1 MLAPGSS
8 AESSFSGGSVQGG
21 TDESVEVSW
30 RVEDVEVPSDSAVCP
45 VPLTGCIADLAPL
58 VLAGVSVRDA
68 GSVTSLKTL
77 TTVGVPDPLVTVAV
91 RPMAAA
97 PLRLNKPRSTARL
110 TEPAPTVRML
120 AATRAVA
127 LRLSTGPP

>member
-1 MLAPGSS
+1 
-8 AESSFSGGSVQGG
+8 VQGG
-21 TDESVEVSW
+21 TDESVEVWW
-30 RVEDVEVPSDSAVCP
+30 RLEEVEVPSDSAACP
-45 VPLTGCIADLAPL
+45 VPLTECAADLAPL
-58 VLAGVSVRDA
+58 VLEGFTVRDA

-77 TTVGVPDPLVTVAV
+77 TTVGVADPLVRVAGL
-91 RPMAAA
+91 PMAAA